1 MFNALRIFAP
11 PKFPVLSLEVQAHL
25 PVVEAQE
32 QSQFRLLVRHFLERF
47 FNNDMVSAD
56 GETKARL
63 LQVVYA
69 IALPGMVVALF
80 LFPLYHAPL
89 ERPFW
94 SQVSDHYFYVLYS
107 FVAVGAVSIFS
118 WDLLFPDLLDLFVLS
133 PLPIV
138 GARLFRSRIVAAV
151 LFLGLFLF
159 GSSALGAIFYPLLS
173 DSPGLARH
181 LLAHVLAVLASG
193 AFAAALILS
202 LQGLMAAVMGER
214 FSRAISPF
222 LQGIAMMLL
231 LTILLLFPVTSRFL
245 EMLANLPAA
254 QYIPP
259 FWFLGIYETVLAG
272 SSTQPV
278 FSGLAG
284 TGCRATAV
292 VFALT
297 VVTYPLAYRRRMRYL
312 VEGSEVF
319 DTRNIVI
326 VPIHRLLHATL
337 LRNAVQRG
345 IYHFISCSLLRTQ
358 RHRVYMAMY
367 GGLGLALLLACTVL
381 LKLSHRHLGFALSPD
396 GLRAAVPIAAFW
408 TIAGLRTAFLSP
420 ADRRGGW
427 IFRVILGRPTSTQ
440 LGTTVRW
447 ILPCVLGLTLGM
459 VALINRV
466 APTELRGWNSLA
478 CQALVAVGLCLL
490 LTDALFLKV
499 RTIPFTGET
508 RAPTTNLAFILL
520 QYFGLFPPL
529 VLLSVGLEP
538 WLEISMWHV
547 MGVVG
552 VISAAHLAM
561 LRIHSKDAE
570 YHANLI
576 DLDEDEEEF
585 PQRLGLRY

>member
-1 MFNALRIFAP
+1 MFNGIRIFAP
-11 PKFPVLSLEVQAHL
+11 PEFPVLSLEVQAHL
-25 PVVEAQE
+25 PVAEVQE

-63 LQVVYA
+63 LQVLYA
-69 IALPGMVVALF
+69 IALPGMVIALF
-80 LFPLYHAPL
+80 LFPLYHQPL

-107 FVAVGAVSIFS
+107 FVAVGAVSIFA

-151 LFLGLFLF
+151 LFLGVFLL

-173 DSPGLARH
+173 DPPGLARH
-181 LLAHVLAVLASG
+181 LLAHVLAVLAAG

-202 LQGLMAAVMGER
+202 LQGLMATVMGER

-231 LTILLLFPVTSRFL
+231 LTILLLFPVSSRFL
-245 EMLANLPAA
+245 EVLVNSPAA
-254 QYIPP
+254 RYFPP
-259 FWFLGIYETVLAG
+259 FWFLGIYETVLEA
-272 SSTQPV
+272 SASQPV
-278 FSGLAG
+278 FSGLAK
-284 TGCRATAV
+284 TGFLATAV

-297 VVTYPLAYRRRMRYL
+297 IVSYPLAYRRRMRYL

-319 DTRNIVI
+319 DTRNLALI
-326 VPIHRLLHATL
+326 PLRRLLHATF

-367 GGLGLALLLACTVL
+367 GGLGLALLLACTLL

-396 GLRAAVPIAAFW
+396 GLRAAIPIAAFW

-427 IFRVILGRPTSTQ
+427 IFRVILGRPTALQ

-447 ILPCVLGLTLGM
+447 ILPCVLALTLGM

-466 APTELRGWNSLA
+466 APPELRGWNSLA
-478 CQALVAVGLCLL
+478 CQVLLAVGLCLL

-508 RAPTTNLAFILL
+508 RAPATNLAFILL

-529 VLLSVGLEP
+529 VLFSVALES
-538 WLEISMWHV
+538 WLELSMWHV
-547 MGVVG
+547 MLVVG
-552 VISAAHLAM
+552 VIIAAHLAM
-561 LRIHSKDAE
+561 LSIHSKDAE
-570 YHANLI
+570 FHANLI

>member
-1 MFNALRIFAP
+1 MFNGIRIFAP
-11 PKFPVLSLEVQAHL
+11 PEFPVLSLEVQAHL
-25 PVVEAQE
+25 PVAEVQE

-63 LQVVYA
+63 LQVLYA
-69 IALPGMVVALF
+69 IALPGMVIALF
-80 LFPLYHAPL
+80 LFPLYHQPL

-107 FVAVGAVSIFS
+107 FVAVGAVSIFA

-151 LFLGLFLF
+151 LFLGVFLL

-173 DSPGLARH
+173 DPPGLARH
-181 LLAHVLAVLASG
+181 LLAHVLAVLAAG

-202 LQGLMAAVMGER
+202 LQGLMATVLGER

-222 LQGIAMMLL
+222 VQGISMMLL
-231 LTILLLFPVTSRFL
+231 LTILLLFPVSSRFL
-245 EMLANLPAA
+245 EVLVNSPAA
-254 QYIPP
+254 RYFPP
-259 FWFLGIYETVLAG
+259 FWFLGIYETVLEA
-272 SSTQPV
+272 SASQPV
-278 FSGLAG
+278 FSGLAK
-284 TGCRATAV
+284 TGFLATAV

-297 VVTYPLAYRRRMRYL
+297 IVSYPLAYRRRMRYL

-319 DTRNIVI
+319 DTRNLALI
-326 VPIHRLLHATL
+326 PLRRLLHATF

-367 GGLGLALLLACTVL
+367 GGLGLALLLACTLL

-396 GLRAAVPIAAFW
+396 GLRAAIPIAAFW

-427 IFRVILGRPTSTQ
+427 IFRVILGRPTALQ

-447 ILPCVLGLTLGM
+447 ILPCVLALTLGM

-466 APTELRGWNSLA
+466 APPELRGWNSLA
-478 CQALVAVGLCLL
+478 CQVLLAVGLCLL

-508 RAPTTNLAFILL
+508 RAPATNLAFILL

-529 VLLSVGLEP
+529 VLFSVALES
-538 WLEISMWHV
+538 WLELSMWHV
-547 MGVVG
+547 MLVVG
-552 VISAAHLAM
+552 VIIAAHLAM
-561 LRIHSKDAE
+561 LSIHSKDAE
-570 YHANLI
+570 FHANLI

>member
-1 MFNALRIFAP
+1 MFSGLRIFAP
-11 PKFPVLSLEVQAHL
+11 PEFPVLSLEVQAHL

-32 QSQFRLLVRHFLERF
+32 KSQFRLLVRHFLERF

-107 FVAVGAVSIFS
+107 FVAVGAVSIFA

-133 PLPIV
+133 PLPLV

-151 LFLGLFLF
+151 LFLGLFLL
-159 GSSALGAIFYPLLS
+159 GSNALGAIFYPLLS

-181 LLAHVLAVLASG
+181 LLAHVLAVLTSG
-193 AFAAALILS
+193 AFAAAWVLS
-202 LQGLMAAVMGER
+202 VQGWMVTVLGVR
-214 FSRAISPF
+214 LSRTLAPF
-222 LQGIAMMLL
+222 LQGISMMLL

-245 EMLANLPAA
+245 EVLVNLPAA
-254 QYIPP
+254 RYFPP
-259 FWFLGIYETVLAG
+259 FWFLGIYETLLAG
-272 SSTQPV
+272 SSAPPV
-278 FSGLAG
+278 FSGLAKA
-284 TGCRATAV
+284 GCLATAV
-292 VFALT
+292 VAALT
-297 VVTYPLAYRRRMRYL
+297 IVSYPLAYRRRMRYL
-312 VEGSEVF
+312 VEGSEEF
-319 DTRNIVI
+319 DTRNPVI
-326 VPIHRLLHATL
+326 VPLRRLLHATL

-367 GGLGLALLLACTVL
+367 GGLGLALLFACTVL
-381 LKLSHRHLGFALSPD
+381 LELSHGHLGFALSPD
-396 GLRAAVPIAAFW
+396 GLRATVPIAAFW

-427 IFRVILGRPTSTQ
+427 IFRVILGKPSSTQ
-440 LGTTVRW
+440 LDTTVLW

-459 VALINRV
+459 VALINRL
-466 APTELRGWNSLA
+466 APVELRGWKPFACLA
-478 CQALVAVGLCLL
+478 LIAIGLCLL

-499 RTIPFTGET
+499 RTIPFTGEA
-508 RAPTTNLAFILL
+508 RAPATNLAFILL

-529 VLLSVGLEP
+529 VLLSVSLEP
-538 WLEISMWHV
+538 WLEASVWHV
-547 MGVVG
+547 LGVVAVIG
-552 VISAAHLAM
+552 VAHLAA
-561 LRIHSKDAE
+561 LRIHREDAE
-570 YHANLI
+570 YHVNLI
-576 DLDEDEEEF
+576 DLDEDEVEF

>member
-1 MFNALRIFAP
+1 MFNGLRIFAP
-11 PKFPVLSLEVQAHL
+11 PEFPVLSLEVQAHL

-32 QSQFRLLVRHFLERF
+32 QSQFRLLIRHFLERF

-63 LQVVYA
+63 FQVVYA

-107 FVAVGAVSIFS
+107 FVAVGAVSIFA

-151 LFLGLFLF
+151 LFLGLFLL

-181 LLAHVLAVLASG
+181 LVAHVFAVLAAG

-202 LQGLMAAVMGER
+202 LQGLITTVVGER

-222 LQGIAMMLL
+222 LQGIAMMVL
-231 LTILLLFPVTSRFL
+231 LTILLLFPLSSRFL
-245 EMLANLPAA
+245 EVLVNLHAA
-254 QYIPP
+254 RYFPP
-259 FWFLGIYETVLAG
+259 FWFLGIYETLLAG
-272 SSTQPV
+272 SLSLPV
-278 FSGLAG
+278 FSGLAK
-284 TGCRATAV
+284 TGCLATAI

-297 VVTYPLAYRRRMRYL
+297 IVSYPLAYRRRMRYL

-319 DTRNIVI
+319 DTRNIAI
-326 VPIHRLLHATL
+326 VPVHRLLHATL

-358 RHRVYMAMY
+358 RHRVYMALY
-367 GGLGLALLLACTVL
+367 GGLGLALLLSCTVL

-396 GLRAAVPIAAFW
+396 GLLAAVPIAAFW

-427 IFRVILGRPTSTQ
+427 IFRVILGRPTSLQ

-447 ILPCVLGLTLGM
+447 ILPCVLGLTMGM
-459 VALINRV
+459 VALIHRV
-466 APTELRGWNSLA
+466 APAELRGWNSLA
-478 CQALVAVGLCLL
+478 CQVLLAVALCLL

-499 RTIPFTGET
+499 RTIPFTGAT
-508 RAPTTNLAFILL
+508 SAPTTNLAFILL
-520 QYFGLFPPL
+520 QYFGLFPLL
-529 VLLSVGLEP
+529 VLLAVALEP
-538 WLEISMWHV
+538 WLEASVWHV
-547 MGVVG
+547 AGM
-552 VISAAHLAM
+552 VIVIGAVHLAL

-570 YHANLI
+570 YHTNLI

>member
-1 MFNALRIFAP
+1 MFSGLRIFAP
-11 PKFPVLSLEVQAHL
+11 PEFPVLSLEVQAQL

-32 QSQFRLLVRHFLERF
+32 QSQFRLLVRHLLERF
-47 FNNDMVSAD
+47 FNNEMVSAD
-56 GETKARL
+56 GDAKAHL

-69 IALPGMVVALF
+69 IALPGMVVALY

-89 ERPFW
+89 ERSFW
-94 SQVSDHYFYVLYS
+94 SQASDHYFYVLYS
-107 FVAVGAVSIFS
+107 FVAVGAVSIFA

-133 PLPIV
+133 PLPIA
-138 GARLFRSRIVAAV
+138 GARLFSSRIVAAC
-151 LFLGLFLF
+151 LFLGLFLL
-159 GSSALGAIFYPLLS
+159 GSSALGSIFFPLLS
-173 DSPGLARH
+173 EAPGLPRH
-181 LLAHVLAVLASG
+181 LLAHVLAVLGSG
-193 AFAAALILS
+193 AFAAAWVLS
-202 LQGLMAAVMGER
+202 VQAVMVTVIGER

-222 LQGIAMMLL
+222 LQGISMMLL
-231 LTILLLFPVTSRFL
+231 LTILLLFPVSSQFL
-245 EMLANLPAA
+245 EVLVNLPAA
-254 QYIPP
+254 RYFPP
-259 FWFLGIYETVLAG
+259 FWFLGIYETLLAG
-272 SSTQPV
+272 SSSLPV
-278 FSGLAG
+278 FIGLAKA
-284 TGCRATAV
+284 GCVALVA

-297 VVTYPLAYRRRMRYL
+297 IVSYPLAYRRRMRYL
-312 VEGSEVF
+312 IEGSETF
-319 DTRNIVI
+319 DTRNLAI
-326 VPIHRLLHATL
+326 VPIYRLLHATL
-337 LRNAVQRG
+337 LRNAMQRG

-367 GGLGLALLLACTVL
+367 GGLGLALLLTCTVL
-381 LKLSHRHLGFALSPD
+381 LRVSHGHLGLVLSPD

-427 IFRVILGRPTSTQ
+427 IFRVILGRPTSAQ

-447 ILPCVLGLTLGM
+447 ILPCVLGLTFGM

-466 APTELRGWNSLA
+466 APPELRGWNSLA
-478 CQALVAVGLCLL
+478 CQVLVAVGLCLL

-499 RTIPFTGET
+499 RTIPFTGEA
-508 RAPTTNLAFILL
+508 RAPATNLAFILL
-520 QYFGLFPPL
+520 QYFGFFPPL

-538 WLEISMWHV
+538 WLETSVWHV
-547 MGVVG
+547 VG
-552 VISAAHLAM
+552 MVAVIGAVHLAV

>member
-1 MFNALRIFAP
+1 MFNGLRIFAP
-11 PKFPVLSLEVQAHL
+11 PEFPVLSLEVQAHL

-32 QSQFRLLVRHFLERF
+32 QSQFRLLIRHFLERF

-107 FVAVGAVSIFS
+107 FVAVGAVSIFA

-151 LFLGLFLF
+151 LFLGLFLL
-159 GSSALGAIFYPLLS
+159 GSSALGATFYPLLS
-173 DSPGLARH
+173 ESPGLARH
-181 LLAHVLAVLASG
+181 LVAHVFAVLAAG

-202 LQGLMAAVMGER
+202 LQGLITTVAGER

-222 LQGIAMMLL
+222 LQGIAMMVL
-231 LTILLLFPVTSRFL
+231 LTILLLFPLSSRFL
-245 EMLANLPAA
+245 EVLVNLHAA
-254 QYIPP
+254 RYFPP

-272 SSTQPV
+272 SSSLPV
-278 FSGLAG
+278 FSGLAK
-284 TGCRATAV
+284 TGCLATAI

-297 VVTYPLAYRRRMRYL
+297 IVSYPLAYRRRMRYL

-319 DTRNIVI
+319 DTRNIAI
-326 VPIHRLLHATL
+326 VPIRRLLHATL

-345 IYHFISCSLLRTQ
+345 IYHFIGCSLLRTQ

-381 LKLSHRHLGFALSPD
+381 LKLSHGHLGFALSPD
-396 GLRAAVPIAAFW
+396 GLRAAVPIATFW

-420 ADRRGGW
+420 TDRRGGW
-427 IFRVILGRPTSTQ
+427 IFRVVLGRPTSAQ
-440 LGTTVRW
+440 LGATVRW

-459 VALINRV
+459 VALISRV
-466 APTELRGWNSLA
+466 APPELRGWNSLV
-478 CQALVAVGLCLL
+478 CQVLIAVGLCLL

-499 RTIPFTGET
+499 RTIPFTGEA
-508 RAPTTNLAFILL
+508 RAPATNLAFVLL

-529 VLLSVGLEP
+529 VLLSVALEP
-538 WLEISMWHV
+538 WLEASVWHV
-547 MGVVG
+547 VGMVV
-552 VISAAHLAM
+552 VIGAAHLAM
-561 LRIHSKDAE
+561 LRIHNKDAE